1 MNSNNKR
8 KSSLNVSIE
17 PNAST
22 HRSEQEEC
30 IPIEQPPNKKLK
42 SEPTFS
48 DYVQTNEKEKQELIQ
63 TTRLP
68 GKNNELFDKLEEL
81 CVPSNFKISDNF
93 YNFDMRK
100 EKGLIGEVYYLIWML
115 ASNIGGVI
123 KQCKE
128 NDGYIDLHGRF
139 GFSFVVEIKFWN
151 SKFKYQDRKQFLNF
165 VDAVNAEPEGTVGFF
180 VNYNGFDN
188 SIKKMALDKENIY
201 LVSGSGMNLVK
212 KIREICEQKNGIDPE
227 KFNSY
232 DPDIVFSLNSPR
244 QIIDSDKIKE
254 KLYKCLYPVRQ
265 EARFDYFSE
274 MNDLN
279 DYLKRFFSNNI
290 LEFHGKYDNIFFFA
304 VNFLH
309 ESVSEFEAF
318 TLRLL
323 KIKRMFFHDQY
334 HMFVFVKKDHMN
346 YLNDNI
352 HFIENESHFCQE
364 LKRLSDCGH
373 VYNDFKSS

>member
-8 KSSLNVSIE
+8 KRSSNASIE
-17 PNAST
+17 PNTST

-48 DYVQTNEKEKQELIQ
+48 EYVQTNEKEKQELIQ

-68 GKNNELFDKLEEL
+68 GTNNELFDKLEEL

-93 YNFDMRK
+93 DNFDICK

-128 NDGYIDLHGRF
+128 NDGHIDLHGRF

-165 VDAVNAEPEGTVGFF
+165 VDAVTAEPEGTVGFF

-188 SIKKMALDKENIY
+188 SIKKMALGKENIY

-212 KIREICEQKNGIDPE
+212 KIHEIFEQKNGTDPE

-244 QIIDSDKIKE
+244 QIIDSDKIK
-254 KLYKCLYPVRQ
+254 
-265 EARFDYFSE
+265 
-274 MNDLN
+274 
-279 DYLKRFFSNNI
+279 
-290 LEFHGKYDNIFFFA
+290 
-304 VNFLH
+304 
-309 ESVSEFEAF
+309 
-318 TLRLL
+318 
-323 KIKRMFFHDQY
+323 
-334 HMFVFVKKDHMN
+334 KKT
-346 YLNDNI
+346 
-352 HFIENESHFCQE
+352 
-364 LKRLSDCGH
+364 K
-373 VYNDFKSS
+373 